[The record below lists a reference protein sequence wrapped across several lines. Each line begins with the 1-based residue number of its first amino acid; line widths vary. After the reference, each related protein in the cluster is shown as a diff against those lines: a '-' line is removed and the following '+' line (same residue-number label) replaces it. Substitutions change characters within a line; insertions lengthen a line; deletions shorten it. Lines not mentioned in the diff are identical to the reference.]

1 MVFDIT
7 LNNKFYNAASETL
20 LVSKQQATKQTFLGY
35 FLLFSIT
42 ENTELLEVLS
52 GEKERGVNRAFGK
65 NLLRFQSCNTAS
77 IG

>member
-20 LVSKQQATKQTFLGY
+20 LVSKQQVTKQTFLGY
-35 FLLFSIT
+35 FLFFSIT

-52 GEKERGVNRAFGK
+52 GEREELIGLSGK
-65 NLLRFQSCNTAS
+65 IF
-77 IG
+77 